1 MICDRLLRT
10 VSLVVLMSTVLTSC
24 QYTGQKLEGTQSAAG
39 LSTTECLFGITPGQ
53 TSIEEAENLLTAQQ
67 FDVRHCPV
75 GVCVTWS
82 GSSSRPGSPFARAA
96 NSVHAAKPSG
106 PVVLVSAGL
115 DFEFSLKEVLE
126 EFGTPEKYLAFET
139 DFTLLEGGHT
149 PSVLLILYYP
159 GQGRVFEA
167 WIPGRGQEA
176 RIELQTNIDWIHC
189 FLPTTVEQLAQDVP
203 QLKHRLRW
211 QDSLKDWQGIEAIYV
226 WPFGTVH

>member
-1 MICDRLLRT
+1 MICDRPLRM
-10 VSLVVLMSTVLTSC
+10 VNLILLMSTVLTSC
-24 QYTGQKLEGTQSAAG
+24 QCTGQQPESGQPTAG
-39 LSTTECLFGITPGQ
+39 LSTTECLLGITPGQ
-53 TSIEEAENLLTAQQ
+53 TSMEEAEKLLTAQH
-67 FDVRHCPV
+67 FDVRQCPV

-82 GSSSRPGSPFARAA
+82 GSSSRPGSPLARAA
-96 NSVHAAKPSG
+96 NSAHAAKLSG

-115 DFEFSLKEVLE
+115 DFVFSLQEVLE

-149 PSVLLILYYP
+149 PGVLLILYYT

-167 WIPGRGQEA
+167 WIPGRGQEPP
-176 RIELQTNIDWIHC
+176 IQPQTNIDWIHC
-189 FLPTTVEQLAQDVP
+189 FLPTTVEQLTQDVP

-211 QDSLKDWQGIEAIYV
+211 QDSLKDWQGIEAIHV